1 MWARVIEVMLGCWLA
16 MSPFIFRHNAED
28 RVLWV
33 NDFSSATV
41 VIVFALVSFWP
52 PLRFAHLANLGTAL
66 WLIAF
71 GFWAFPYPTPPA
83 LQNDILVGLLLL
95 MFAIIPNE
103 ATRPPQ
109 SWRNFLESRDA
120 HTSLP
125 EALHENF
132 EAGGH

>member
-28 RVLWV
+28 RILWV
-33 NDFSSATV
+33 NDLSSAIV
-41 VIVFALVSFWP
+41 VTAFALVSFWS
-52 PLRFAHLANLGTAL
+52 PLRFAHFANLVVAL

-83 LQNDILVGLLLL
+83 LQNDILVGFLLL

-103 ATRPPQ
+103 ASQPPL
-109 SWRNFLESRDA
+109 SWRNLLDRGDK
-120 HTSLP
+120 
-125 EALHENF
+125 ALF
-132 EAGGH
+132 PKS